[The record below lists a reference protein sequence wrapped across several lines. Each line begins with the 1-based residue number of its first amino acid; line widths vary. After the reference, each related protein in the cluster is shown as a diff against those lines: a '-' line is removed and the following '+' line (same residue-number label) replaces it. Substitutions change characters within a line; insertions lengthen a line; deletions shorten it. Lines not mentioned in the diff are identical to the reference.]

1 MRYEVQGDWMA
12 ERSRVNTSRTNT
24 SRASSATGSRST
36 RNKKTG
42 NRGAASR
49 TARSK
54 STRNRGVSSRT
65 ANSRNSQTRRQA
77 DRRKKRR
84 QRASL
89 NKVKSMKLAVMM
101 LIILLAFTGLGGR
114 LYVLAR
120 DNQNDYQ
127 KKILSQ
133 QRYDSKTLPFK
144 RGSILDANGTILAAS
159 EKVYNVILDCKVML
173 NKKEN
178 EEPTLKALSECF
190 ELDLSELRKYVKENP
205 GSQYRVLKKRITYDE
220 MSPFLDRKNEH
231 NKTAKQ
237 KGNEKMGIIDGVW
250 FEEEYIRRYPNN
262 SLACDVIG
270 FTGTDNNGTFGLE
283 EYYNDTLNGTN
294 GRDYGYLNDDVALE
308 RAIVPAVDGYT
319 LVSTIDANMQAICE
333 KYIKQFNDEHA
344 NEAREGLGAYNIGV
358 IIQNCNNGEIKAMA
372 TYPDFDL
379 NNPKDLSAY
388 YTEEQIKQMD
398 EEAYYKALNELW
410 RNFCIS
416 DTYEPGST
424 AKSITLATGLETG
437 RIQGNEYYTCGGA
450 LQVADH
456 NIRCNVRS
464 GHGTLDVS
472 GSLEQS
478 CNVAFMKMGEAI
490 GVKNMIQFEQIFNL
504 GLKTNIDLAGETR
517 TDTVVYNES
526 SMNASELATSS
537 FGQGYNVTMI
547 QMITAFSSIINGG
560 YYYEPHVVSKITNAK
575 GDTVK
580 NIEPRVLKQT
590 ISATTSDQM
599 RQYLHSAVAR
609 GTGKSARP
617 AGYAIGGKT
626 GTAEM
631 VPRDKIN
638 YVVSFIGFAPAD
650 DPQIAIYCVIDRPNV
665 AKQASASYATG
676 VVKNILTEVLPYL
689 HISKTEE
696 MTIAEQEEVDRMLG
710 NIVQGN
716 TPENEGEN
724 GDASSD
730 GAKEGEQEGQ
740 GEADG
745 STPNEED
752 KKPSYIVDPETG
764 ELVDPDTGEKAQMN
778 DSADVEADSAAD
790 SLPVGVSGRA
800 DGVSRDNSTDNT
812 NGPPQ
817 Q

>member
-1 MRYEVQGDWMA
+1 
-12 ERSRVNTSRTNT
+12 
-24 SRASSATGSRST
+24 
-36 RNKKTG
+36 
-42 NRGAASR
+42 
-49 TARSK
+49 
-54 STRNRGVSSRT
+54 
-65 ANSRNSQTRRQA
+65 
-77 DRRKKRR
+77 
-84 QRASL
+84 
-89 NKVKSMKLAVMM
+89 M
-101 LIILLAFTGLGGR
+101 LIILLAFAGLGGR

-173 NKKEN
+173 DKKEN

-190 ELDLSELRKYVKENP
+190 GLDQSELRKFVKENP

-231 NKTAKQ
+231 NKTAGK
-237 KGNEKMGIIDGVW
+237 KGNEKMGMIDGVW

-262 SLACDVIG
+262 TLACDVIG
-270 FTGTDNNGTFGLE
+270 FTGTDNNGTYGLE
-283 EYYNDTLNGTN
+283 EYYNDILNGTN

-308 RAIVPAVDGYT
+308 RAIVPAVDGYS

-358 IIQNCNNGEIKAMA
+358 IIQDCNNGEIKSMA

-379 NNPKDLSAY
+379 NNPKDLTAY
-388 YTEEQIKQMD
+388 YTAEEIEQMD
-398 EEAYYKALNELW
+398 EEAYYDALDALW
-410 RNFCIS
+410 KNFCIS

-424 AKSITLATGLETG
+424 AKAITLATGLETG
-437 RIQGNEYYTCGGA
+437 RIQGNESYDCGGM

-456 NIRCNVRS
+456 KIKCNVTS

-478 CNVAFMKMGEAI
+478 CNVAFMKMGETI

-517 TDTVVYNES
+517 TDAVVYNES
-526 SMNASELATSS
+526 TMNASELATSS
-537 FGQGYNVTMI
+537 FGQGYNLTMI

-560 YYYEPHVVSKITNAK
+560 YYYEPHVVSKITNSN

-590 ISATTSDQM
+590 ISATTSEQM
-599 RQYLHSAVAR
+599 RQYLHNAVAL

-631 VPRDKIN
+631 VPRDHTN

-650 DPQIAIYCVIDRPNV
+650 DPQIAIYCVVDRPNV
-665 AKQASASYATG
+665 AEQAHATYATG
-676 VVKNILTEVLPYL
+676 IVKNILTEVLPYL
-689 HISKTEE
+689 HIAKTEE
-696 MTIAEQEEVDRMLG
+696 MTIAEQEEVDKLLG

-716 TPENEGEN
+716 SEPENENEN
-724 GDASSD
+724 EGGDSEAP
-730 GAKEGEQEGQ
+730 GGEGQ

-745 STPNEED
+745 DAPEED
-752 KKPSYIVDPETG
+752 KKPSYIVDPDTG
-764 ELVDPDTGEKAQMN
+764 ELVDPVTGKKAEM
-778 DSADVEADSAAD
+778 DY
-790 SLPVGVSGRA
+790 
-800 DGVSRDNSTDNT
+800 STDGGAVSDADELPDGASGNVEGGGD
-812 NGPPQ
+812 NNNEPPQ